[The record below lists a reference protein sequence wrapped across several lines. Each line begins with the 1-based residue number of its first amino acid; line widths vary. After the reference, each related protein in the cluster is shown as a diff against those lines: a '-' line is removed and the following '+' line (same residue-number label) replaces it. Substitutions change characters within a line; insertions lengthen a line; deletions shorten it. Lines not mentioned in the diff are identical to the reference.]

1 MRTNLEYYFCF
12 QPHSADEV
20 YRNIRLGFEQDS
32 KIRVSKWESWKLGR
46 LKVKEIEF
54 DIWMAMDEVKE
65 IGKEGWKDTLFE
77 NVTNTTIIVYDNV
90 NFNAL
95 LKKVLMVVC
104 KENNSFFSE
113 TKMKS

>member
-1 MRTNLEYYFCF
+1 M
-12 QPHSADEV
+12 
-20 YRNIRLGFEQDS
+20 
-32 KIRVSKWESWKLGR
+32 
-46 LKVKEIEF
+46 
-54 DIWMAMDEVKE
+54 
-65 IGKEGWKDTLFE
+65 FE